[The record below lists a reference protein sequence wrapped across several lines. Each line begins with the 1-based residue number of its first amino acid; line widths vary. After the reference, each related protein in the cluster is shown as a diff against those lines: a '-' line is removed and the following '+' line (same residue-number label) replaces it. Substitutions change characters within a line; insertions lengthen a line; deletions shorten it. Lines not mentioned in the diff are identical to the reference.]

1 MVKVVSEQVS
11 FWTPKRSCYYGIGQE
26 RYKNNII
33 TFFVQLRQLLRSSLS
48 ISAGRKIKMKKKH
61 HQKLWMKKRGERCV
75 EEEGGIAKATSTA
88 EFPIPPFR
96 SKYQQLLSD

>member
-1 MVKVVSEQVS
+1 MVKVVSEPFF

-33 TFFVQLRQLLRSSLS
+33 TFFVQFRQLLRSSF
-48 ISAGRKIKMKKKH
+48 GRKIKMKKKH

-75 EEEGGIAKATSTA
+75 EEEGDCESYLD
-88 EFPIPPFR
+88 
-96 SKYQQLLSD
+96 S